1 MMHPILAEPFCL
13 DYWFNIFDR
22 GTRIPKILAIGHIM
36 KGRV

>member
-13 DYWFNIFDR
+13 DYWFNIFDK
-22 GTRIPKILAIGHIM
+22 GTRMPKILAIM